1 MLLLSGM
8 VERITRTGVRRD
20 DTVSCDRGIAFRM
33 AREEFEGVVDR
44 ALEEIRRDIVERL
57 DNLIVVVEEQDPY
70 DEGLLGLYEGIPLSD
85 RGIDYAGVLPDRIS
99 IFVDSHLA
107 MGLDRAGT
115 AEQIRRTVLHE
126 IAHHLG
132 IGDRRLHEL
141 GWG

>member
-1 MLLLSGM
+1 MLLLSEM

-20 DTVSCDRGIAFRM
+20 DTVNCDRGVASRM

-44 ALEEIRRDIVERL
+44 TLEEIRRDIVERL

-99 IFVDSHLA
+99 IFMDSHLA

>member
-1 MLLLSGM
+1 
-8 VERITRTGVRRD
+8 
-20 DTVSCDRGIAFRM
+20 
-33 AREEFEGVVDR
+33 
-44 ALEEIRRDIVERL
+44 
-57 DNLIVVVEEQDPY
+57 VVVEEQDPY

>member
-1 MLLLSGM
+1 
-8 VERITRTGVRRD
+8 
-20 DTVSCDRGIAFRM
+20 
-33 AREEFEGVVDR
+33 
-44 ALEEIRRDIVERL
+44 
-57 DNLIVVVEEQDPY
+57 VVVEEQDPY

-132 IGDRRLHEL
+132 IGDRRLREL

>member
-20 DTVSCDRGIAFRM
+20 DTVSCDRGIASRM